1 MGEQVDDA
9 ADSEARQRLDEV
21 TGVVVER
28 SQTYTQCPST
38 V

>member
-1 MGEQVDDA
+1 MGEQVDDT
-9 ADSEARQRLDEV
+9 ADGEARKRLVEV

-28 SQTYTQCPST
+28 SQTYTKRPST